1 MAIHMCGLGAI
12 AIQLNTQLSLMGLGS
27 RQGLKGGVGMMAYN
41 GLNRVMTLLVTVV
54 VEDVFLDEVFVLEWA
69 LLLAHDDV

>member
-1 MAIHMCGLGAI
+1 MCGLGAI